1 MPKRRRHLLDLFVA
15 EILARDKPAEHD
27 AGIQRIRRDV
37 ATFIA
42 GVDRAPIV
50 KIQGAIPAAAG
61 RGYRIAILLGA
72 IYPVRKLVVRHHMV
86 ELPCWLVE
94 PGTPCFSAVARHDRA
109 LIAAENHPARIAWC
123 ERYANSSKPFRWQSL
138 PAHAFPM
145 IASINR
151 PIKPASRSVRG
162 RVDAPWRPSRLPERC
177 VNRFWISWFE
187 RYINRAGVFVMK
199 QNLLPAL

>member
-1 MPKRRRHLLDLFVA
+1 MPIDWRKHKRQRPRAPVLARLPKRRRHLLDLFVA

-37 ATFIA
+37 AIFIA

-109 LIAAENHPARIAWC
+109 LIAAENHPARLVRIDP
-123 ERYANSSKPFRWQSL
+123 KFVVV
-138 PAHAFPM
+138 
-145 IASINR
+145 IASR
-151 PIKPASRSVRG
+151 SALECRERFPSVMRLVSRSVRNIH
-162 RVDAPWRPSRLPERC
+162 C
-177 VNRFWISWFE
+177 V
-187 RYINRAGVFVMK
+187 GVFGIHAGFPEIPTA
-199 QNLLPAL
+199 LPDSPIVRNT